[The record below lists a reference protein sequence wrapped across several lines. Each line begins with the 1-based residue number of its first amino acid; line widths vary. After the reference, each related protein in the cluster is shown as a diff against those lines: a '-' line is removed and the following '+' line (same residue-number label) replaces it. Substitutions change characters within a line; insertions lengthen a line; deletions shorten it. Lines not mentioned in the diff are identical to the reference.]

1 MAKATDSTADKAPR
15 ASRRPRQPAASTAV
29 GQDKE
34 SGAKAPVSSSG
45 APGAAGETAT
55 QDSVSSSGT
64 AFGIGSFPD
73 GWKWAQTSDQ
83 SAPDNPVQ
91 SSSWDLPAIAEF
103 PADVTL
109 VNNTRN
115 TLVVRVIGVRL
126 RRFGEVVVQAIDAAQ
141 YQEIQR
147 ELAPRALR
155 ERWDSDMGLQV
166 KHGEE

>member
-1 MAKATDSTADKAPR
+1 MAKATDSTAEKAPR

-29 GQDKE
+29 DQDTE

-45 APGAAGETAT
+45 APGAAGETTT
-55 QDSVSSSGT
+55 QDSVSSSG
-64 AFGIGSFPD
+64 AVLGIGSFPD
-73 GWKWAQTSDQ
+73 GWKWEQTGDQ
-83 SAPDNPVQ
+83 TALGETVQ
-91 SSSWDLPAIAEF
+91 SSLWGLPEITEF
-103 PADVTL
+103 PTDVTF

-115 TLVVRVIGVRL
+115 TLVVRVISVRL
-126 RRFGEVVVQAIDAAQ
+126 RRFGEVMVQGIDAAQ

-166 KHGEE
+166 KNGEE